1 MRVSGFANL
10 LRMRIVFLNPTGQI
24 GGAERSLL
32 DFMASLREAQPSWD
46 LHLVAGDNGPLVDAC
61 EGISVRSR
69 SHCLPRELACL
80 GDAAAGGPAGQE
92 LSRAVLLG
100 RLAMAGV
107 AAARYV
113 HSLRCVLNE
122 LKPDL
127 IHTNGFKMHALGA
140 WAKPSNV
147 SLVWHIHDYVSSR
160 AVMARL
166 LRMFDGRCNA
176 AIANSASVAAD
187 FKSTLKSRM
196 PIHEVWNAVDL
207 NEFSPE
213 GPKLDLDAA
222 SGLPQAGSNVVR
234 IGLVGTLAKWKGHD
248 VLLRALAMLP
258 TDLPV
263 RGYVVGDALYQTGAS
278 QWSLDELKQ
287 QAMHLGLTKRV
298 GFTGF
303 VSRSAQAMR
312 SLDIVVHA
320 STQPEPF
327 GLVIAEA
334 MACRRALIASAAGG
348 ANEII
353 RDGVNALA
361 HAPGNTD
368 ALAGLIARLANDPD
382 LREKLGQAGRQ
393 TAERHFD
400 RSRLG
405 LQLAPIYRSILS
417 ARSAQAA

>member
-1 MRVSGFANL
+1 
-10 LRMRIVFLNPTGQI
+10 MRIVFLNPTGQI
-24 GGAERSLL
+24 GGGERSLL
-32 DFMASLREAQPSWD
+32 DFMASLRDAQPLWH

-61 EGISVRSR
+61 EGISVRPR
-69 SHCLPRELACL
+69 SLRLPRELACL
-80 GDAAAGGPAGQE
+80 GDAGAGGPAGRE

-100 RLAMAGV
+100 RLALAGV
-107 AAARYV
+107 AAARYA
-113 HSLRCVLNE
+113 HSLRRLLNE

-140 WAKPSNV
+140 WAKPSSV
-147 SLVWHIHDYVSSR
+147 PLVWHIHDYVSAR

-166 LRMFDGRCNA
+166 LRMFAGRCNA

-187 FKSTLKSRM
+187 FQSTLKSRM

-207 NEFSPE
+207 KEFSPE

-222 SGLPQAGSNVVR
+222 SGLPPAGNNVVR
-234 IGLVGTLAKWKGHD
+234 IGLVGTLAKWKGHN
-248 VLLRALAMLP
+248 VFLRALAMLP

-263 RGYVVGDALYQTGAS
+263 RGYIIGGPLYQTGAS
-278 QWSLDELKQ
+278 QWSLDDLRR
-287 QAMHLGLTKRV
+287 QAVQLELTKRV
-298 GFTGF
+298 GITGF
-303 VSRSAQAMR
+303 VAHSAQAMR

-334 MACRRALIASAAGG
+334 MACRRALIASGAGG

-353 RDGVNALA
+353 RNGVNALA
-361 HAPGNTD
+361 HAPGNAE
-368 ALAGLIARLANDPD
+368 ALAALMARLTNNPD

-393 TAERHFD
+393 TAEQHFD
-400 RSRLG
+400 RARLG